1 MSLKRKLLILLLIAV
16 ALGLLYPG
24 VTQPVLTLT
33 GTVEKS
39 KIAELGIEMIAGEGA
54 DAQTRQMLATISSFF
69 GFDQIEGQ
77 LQAYSS
83 TRSVW
88 GTVQELS
95 RTGNLPVA
103 FLIVFFSLVIPVFK
117 LLLQCASLCIARGEL
132 RRPLLRLNG
141 ALSKWSMSDVFVM
154 GLLVAFMAGSASGQV
169 GDMLTMYASL
179 EPGFYYFLA
188 YCLFSIAASSLLR
201 EPAAD
206 EDRER
211 LAEAVQ
217 VAPAGELN

>member
-1 MSLKRKLLILLLIAV
+1 MSPMRKLLSLLLFSIAL
-16 ALGLLYPG
+16 ALLYPG
-24 VTQPVLTLT
+24 VTQPVLTLS

-39 KIAELGIEMIAGEGA
+39 RIAELGIEMIAGEGA
-54 DAQTRQMLATISSFF
+54 DAQTRQMLTAISSFL

-83 TRSVW
+83 TRSIW
-88 GTVQELS
+88 GTVEELA

-117 LLLQCASLCIARGEL
+117 LLLQAASLFIARADL
-132 RRPLLRLNG
+132 RGPLLWLNS

-154 GLLVAFMAGSASGQV
+154 GLLVAYMAGSASDQV
-169 GDMLTMYASL
+169 GDMLTMHASL

-188 YCLFSIAASSLLR
+188 YCLFSVAAAMLLR
-201 EPAAD
+201 EEGGGRRAPTAIPA
-206 EDRER
+206 
-211 LAEAVQ
+211 
-217 VAPAGELN
+217 

>member
-1 MSLKRKLLILLLIAV
+1 MSLKRKLLVMLLIVV

-24 VTQPVLTLT
+24 ITQPVLTLT

-54 DAQTRQMLATISSFF
+54 DAQTRQMLTAISSFL

-77 LQAYSS
+77 LQAYNN

-88 GTVQELS
+88 GTVEELS
-95 RTGNLPVA
+95 RSGNLPVA

-117 LLLQCASLCIARGEL
+117 LLMQSCSLFVEQAGL
-132 RRPLLRLNG
+132 RNALLIMNA

-154 GLLVAFMAGSASGQV
+154 GLLVAFMAGSASGQM
-169 GDMLTMYASL
+169 GDMLTMYATL

-188 YCLFSIAASSLLR
+188 YCLFSIAAGIVMR
-201 EPAAD
+201 GPVAAK
-206 EDRER
+206 
-211 LAEAVQ
+211 VQ
-217 VAPAGELN
+217 A

>member
-1 MSLKRKLLILLLIAV
+1 MSLKRKLLVLLLIIV

-24 VTQPVLTLT
+24 ITQPVLTLT

-54 DAQTRQMLATISSFF
+54 DAQTRQMLTAISSFL

-77 LQAYSS
+77 LEAYNN

-88 GTVQELS
+88 GTVEELS
-95 RTGNLPVA
+95 RSGNLPVA

-117 LLLQCASLCIARGEL
+117 LLLQSCSLFIERADLRG
-132 RRPLLRLNG
+132 PLLTLNA

-154 GLLVAFMAGSASGQV
+154 GLLVAYMAGSASGQM
-169 GDMLTMYASL
+169 GDLLTMYASL
-179 EPGFYYFLA
+179 EPGFYYFLT
-188 YCLFSIAASSLLR
+188 YCLFSIVAGILMRGAV
-201 EPAAD
+201 
-206 EDRER
+206 DRS
-211 LAEAVQ
+211 A
-217 VAPAGELN
+217 

>member
-1 MSLKRKLLILLLIAV
+1 MSLTRKLLVLLLIVV

-24 VTQPVLTLT
+24 ITQPVLTLT

-54 DAQTRQMLATISSFF
+54 DAQTRQMLTAISSFL
-69 GFDQIEGQ
+69 GFDQIQGQ
-77 LQAYSS
+77 LQAYNN

-88 GTVQELS
+88 GTVEELS
-95 RTGNLPVA
+95 RSGNLPVA

-117 LLLQCASLCIARGEL
+117 LLLQSCSLFVEQAGL
-132 RRPLLRLNG
+132 RNALLTTNA

-154 GLLVAFMAGSASGQV
+154 GLLVAFMAGSASGQM
-169 GDMLTMYASL
+169 GDMLTMYATL

-188 YCLFSIAASSLLR
+188 YCLFSIAAGIVMR
-201 EPAAD
+201 GPAA
-206 EDRER
+206 
-211 LAEAVQ
+211 AKVQ
-217 VAPAGELN
+217 A

>member
-1 MSLKRKLLILLLIAV
+1 MSLQRKLLVMLLMVV

-24 VTQPVLTLT
+24 ITQPVLTLT

-54 DAQTRQMLATISSFF
+54 DAQTRQMLTAISSFL

-77 LQAYSS
+77 LQAYNN

-88 GTVQELS
+88 GTVEELS
-95 RTGNLPVA
+95 RSGNLPVA

-117 LLLQCASLCIARGEL
+117 LLLQSCSLFVEQAGL
-132 RRPLLRLNG
+132 RNALLTANA

-154 GLLVAFMAGSASGQV
+154 GLLVAFMAGSASGQM
-169 GDMLTMYASL
+169 GDMLTMYATL

-188 YCLFSIAASSLLR
+188 YCLFSIAAGIAMR
-201 EPAAD
+201 GPVVAQ
-206 EDRER
+206 
-211 LAEAVQ
+211 VQ
-217 VAPAGELN
+217 A